1 MRNNPVVSSRGHI
14 MRFRLTL
21 ALALGL
27 SFLSW
32 GMTSRHQDA
41 ADAVQTTGQAP
52 PATAPAQSPSEPAP
66 TAQAPATL
74 PAASAPDAD
83 VPAEKK
89 APESDAKGKTEPASA
104 SPDSTERDSATPA
117 TKPDSAKPDPA
128 TTDSTKPDSAKPGS
142 HGTAPSS
149 ANAGNG
155 ATKHSQRS
163 ASAPAAAPRKIVVR
177 QGGAKEPA
185 TQIAPGMTP
194 AEAARERQ
202 NAEQW
207 LRSTGD
213 QLPRLAELAD
223 ARQQET
229 VVQIRNYMDGA
240 RSALTEGD
248 VRRASTL
255 AEKAHLLAEDLLKR

>member
-1 MRNNPVVSSRGHI
+1 V
-14 MRFRLTL
+14 
-21 ALALGL
+21 
-27 SFLSW
+27 
-32 GMTSRHQDA
+32 
-41 ADAVQTTGQAP
+41 
-52 PATAPAQSPSEPAP
+52 
-66 TAQAPATL
+66 
-74 PAASAPDAD
+74 
-83 VPAEKK
+83 EKK
-89 APESDAKGKTEPASA
+89 APESDPKGKAEPASA
-104 SPDSTERDSATPA
+104 SPDSTERNSANPA
-117 TKPDSAKPDPA
+117 AKPDSAKPDPA
-128 TTDSTKPDSAKPGS
+128 TSDSTKPDAAKPGS
-142 HGTAPSS
+142 HGNAPSS
-149 ANAGNG
+149 ANAVNG
-155 ATKHSQRS
+155 ATKHLQRS
-163 ASAPAAAPRKIVVR
+163 ASSPAAAPRKIVVR